1 MSITIITGLI
11 GIALLFGF
19 VGFMVTWVK
28 ALPLIIIVLVV
39 GALVVWDF
47 VQTVRSGETGV

>member
-1 MSITIITGLI
+1 MSTTIITGLI
-11 GIALLFGF
+11 GMALLFGF
-19 VGFMVTWVK
+19 VGFMVIWVK
-28 ALPLIIIVLVV
+28 ALPLVVIVLVV

>member
-1 MSITIITGLI
+1 M
-11 GIALLFGF
+11 ALLFGF
-19 VGFMVTWVK
+19 VGFMVIWVK
-28 ALPLIIIVLVV
+28 ALPLVVIVLVV